1 MNKKLKFQLLKSK
14 FAKINFLIMDVDGVL
29 TDGFI
34 FIDSDNKI
42 TKKYSVKD
50 GLGIK
55 MLQEN
60 GIELVLISGGGIS
73 STSSRAEQLGIKYC
87 YFNVKDKRKC
97 F

>member
-1 MNKKLKFQLLKSK
+1 
-14 FAKINFLIMDVDGVL
+14 MDVDGVL

-60 GIELVLISGGGIS
+60 GIELV
-73 STSSRAEQLGIKYC
+73 QLWGDIY
-87 YFNVKDKRKC
+87 
-97 F
+97 